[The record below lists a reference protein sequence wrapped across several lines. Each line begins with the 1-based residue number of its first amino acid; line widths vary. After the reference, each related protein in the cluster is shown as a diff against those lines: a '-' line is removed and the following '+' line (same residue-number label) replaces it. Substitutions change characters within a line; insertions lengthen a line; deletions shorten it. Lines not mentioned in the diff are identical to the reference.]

1 MCRARSIIVNY
12 LEHGRHSKDRLC
24 VFVYCDYNHRK
35 EQAPVALL
43 SSLLQQVLQHSASKT
58 LPPDV
63 FSLYDS
69 HKKYG
74 TRPTLTQV
82 TGLLSSLSSAFKA
95 LYVVVD
101 ALDECAESEES
112 SLHFM
117 STVLSIGPQIK
128 VLCTSRFSTTFT
140 AYFAHAEKLEIF
152 AQDEDVRMF
161 LASEISRQSM
171 LSRHVQ
177 ADPNLKADIVDT
189 ITEECKGMYAIQNVL
204 DK

>member
-1 MCRARSIIVNY
+1 MREILRTAFVSLFTATITTEKNRPLLHSCEVCFNEYFSIPQAKPCLLTYFRSTIHIM
-12 LEHGRHSKDRLC
+12 
-24 VFVYCDYNHRK
+24 
-35 EQAPVALL
+35 
-43 SSLLQQVLQHSASKT
+43 
-58 LPPDV
+58 
-63 FSLYDS
+63 
-69 HKKYG
+69 KYG

-82 TGLLSSLSSAFKA
+82 TDLLLSLSSAFKA

-101 ALDECAESEES
+101 ALDECAESEEN

-117 STVLSIGPQIK
+117 STVLSIGPQVK

-140 AYFAHAEKLEIF
+140 AYFAQTERLEIF

-171 LSRHVQ
+171 LSRHIQ
-177 ADPNLKADIVDT
+177 ADPNLKTDIVDT
-189 ITEECKGMYAIQNVL
+189 IAEQCKGMYAIQNIL